1 MQFCQHLLAP
11 LGVKLTPSRKR
22 RKNSRGDLRIQP
34 IQSQNLIREIDGGST
49 AVVARNLTQVQF
61 TYFDNAVPP
70 VQFAPATLA
79 EQLTIRVIEA
89 RLDVATEGPRLAGD
103 GLPTI
108 TLTTRVTPRSLVL
121 F

>member
-1 MQFCQHLLAP
+1 M
-11 LGVKLTPSRKR
+11 
-22 RKNSRGDLRIQP
+22 
-34 IQSQNLIREIDGGST
+34 
-49 AVVARNLTQVQF
+49 VARNLTQIQF